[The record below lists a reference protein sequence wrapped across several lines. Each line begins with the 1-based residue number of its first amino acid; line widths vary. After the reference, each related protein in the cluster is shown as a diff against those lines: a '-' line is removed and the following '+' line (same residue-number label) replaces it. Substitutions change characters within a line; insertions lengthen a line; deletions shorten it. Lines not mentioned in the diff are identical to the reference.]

1 MKPRSIP
8 SLTALASRFG
18 SRQSAFLFV
27 TAVVGLLS
35 GAQVDAA
42 NRTWTGGGADD
53 NWGTSLNWSVAPVAG
68 QDTLV
73 FAGNTRRNPNV
84 NNLAADFAVTGLSFT
99 NVVDA
104 NGNFSITG
112 NRITLG
118 GNITTSA
125 VTAGNAAKT
134 DSVNLAMILTA
145 NRTVTANTNHNINLL
160 GIISGT
166 GFGLTKA
173 GAASLSLQGANTF
186 TGAMTVNEGTLNI
199 SNGGSINASSG
210 LTIGQGAI
218 VTINNTSAA
227 NNVADRL
234 NNAATITMNG
244 GTFNFNNTAV
254 ASTNYSETA
263 GVLSINALANT
274 VNGGQ
279 AAATGTTAI
288 TFASLSRSAGAVVNF
303 TGTSLGVDARNRILF
318 SSAPT
323 LTDGI
328 IGGFATVGGTDWAT
342 YDGTNGVTALAPGSY
357 TNDTWS
363 AGNNTTVATST
374 APSADSTTNSLRF
387 NLLAANTVTLS
398 GVNTITSGGIL
409 FASAVGANASL
420 ITGGTI
426 QGSAGGEL
434 IVNQN
439 NSTAGSTTTISS
451 IIQDNTTAT
460 GLTKTGGG
468 SLTLTGANTY
478 TGVTTVS
485 GGTLLLNGA
494 SETVKGNIVLGGGG
508 RLGLG
513 AANQIADTTV
523 ITYAVG
529 AASSSRFQLNGFNE
543 TIGGIEYAAGVA
555 ATGGSRLIEAANDNT
570 FNLPVSTLTI
580 NVVGSN
586 TYSFGG
592 LVRDAPTT
600 PTAPDTR
607 PLLAITKDGTG
618 TQVFTNGS
626 ANYSGDTNLNGG
638 VLRFTGTVLNTSEMK
653 LNGGSVDFA
662 LAGTRTKLI
671 SGSSS
676 SGGLIKSAAGVLT
689 LSGVHTYS
697 SPTSITGG
705 TLALAAASSIDNSP
719 RITVSTGATYDVSA
733 VTGYTV
739 GSAQTLAGNGN
750 VTGAVSISGTHSPGV
765 TGVAN
770 GVGSQTFSST
780 LNYGTGSI
788 FEWNL
793 SAPTTGA
800 ADLANGGTYDQV
812 SAAGAITGGAA
823 IYKVVLS
830 GTSAFTDA
838 FWSTSKSW
846 NNVFTGVGAP
856 ANLAA
861 VFTSFDPSG
870 GLDSA
875 GVVSGVGSFSFNN
888 STSTLNWTPVPE
900 PSSALAGLLLGA
912 GLLRRR
918 RA

>member
-1 MKPRSIP
+1 MKPRSTA
-8 SLTALASRFG
+8 SLAALASRFG
-18 SRQSAFLFV
+18 SRQAAFLFV
-27 TAVVGLLS
+27 TALAGLLGS
-35 GAQVDAA
+35 PQAHAA
-42 NRTWTGGGADD
+42 NRTWSGLGADS
-53 NWGTSLNWSVAPVAG
+53 NWGTSGNWSTLPVTG

-73 FAGNTRRNPNV
+73 FAGNTQRTNV

-125 VTAGNAAKT
+125 VTTGNAAKT
-134 DSVNLAMILTA
+134 DSVNLAMILTG
-145 NRTVTANTNHNINLL
+145 NRTVTTGTNHNISLL
-160 GIISGT
+160 GVISGT
-166 GFGLTKA
+166 GFGLIKA
-173 GAASLSLQGANTF
+173 GPASLSLQGANTF
-186 TGAMTVNEGTLNI
+186 TGAVTVNEGTLNI
-199 SNGGSINASSG
+199 SNGGSIATASG
-210 LTIGQGAI
+210 LTIGQGNI

-234 NNAATITMNG
+234 SNTATVTMNG

-263 GVLSINALANT
+263 GILSINALANT

-279 AAATGTTAI
+279 AAATGTSAI
-288 TFASLSRSAGAVVNF
+288 TFASLSRTAGAIVNF

-323 LTDGI
+323 LTGGI
-328 IGGFATVGGTDWAT
+328 IGGWATVNGTDWAT
-342 YDGTNGVTALAPGSY
+342 YDGTNGVTALASGSY

-374 APSADSTTNSLRF
+374 APAADSTTNSLRF
-387 NLLAANTVTLS
+387 NLAAANTVTLS
-398 GVNTITSGGIL
+398 GVNTISSGGVL
-409 FASAVGANASL
+409 FGLTVGANASL

-426 QGSAGGEL
+426 QGPVGGEL
-434 IVNQN
+434 VIHQN
-439 NSTAGSTTTISS
+439 NSTALSTTTISS
-451 IIQDNTTAT
+451 AIQDNTSAT
-460 GLTKTGGG
+460 GLVKTGGG
-468 SLTLTGANTY
+468 PLILTGANTY

-485 GGTLLLNGA
+485 NGSLILNGS
-494 SETVKGNIVLGGGG
+494 SETVKGNIVLGAGA
-508 RLGLG
+508 RLALG
-513 AANQIADTTV
+513 AANQIADTAI

-529 AASSSRFQLNGFNE
+529 TNSSSRFQLNGFNE
-543 TIGGIEYAAGVA
+543 TIGGVEFAAGVA
-555 ATGGSRLIEAANDNT
+555 AGGTRLIEAANDGV
-570 FNLPVSTLTI
+570 FNLPVTTLTI
-580 NVVGSN
+580 NVTGSN
-586 TYSFGG
+586 SYSFGG

-638 VLRFTGTVLNTSEMK
+638 ILRFTGTVLNSSEMK

-676 SGGLIKSAAGVLT
+676 SGGLIKSAAGVLI

-705 TLALAAASSIDNSP
+705 TLALAAASSISNSP
-719 RITVSTGATYDVSA
+719 RITVGTGAIYDVSL
-733 VTGYTV
+733 VSGYTV
-739 GSAQTLAGNGN
+739 GAAQTLAGGGN
-750 VTGAVSISGTHSPGV
+750 VTGPVIIAGTHSPGV
-765 TGVAN
+765 TGTAN
-770 GVGSQTFSST
+770 GVGTQTFSST
-780 LNYGTGSI
+780 VNYGTGSI
-788 FEWNL
+788 FEWSL
-793 SAPTTGA
+793 ASTSTGA
-800 ADLANGGTYDQV
+800 ANLANGGTYDQV
-812 SAAGAITGGAA
+812 SSTGISGGAA
-823 IYKVVLS
+823 IYKVVLT
-830 GTSAFTDA
+830 GTAAFTDA
-838 FWSTSKSW
+838 FWNTDKSW
-846 NNVFTGVGAP
+846 NNVFTGTAP
-856 ANLAA
+856 ASLAA
-861 VFTSFDPSG
+861 VFSAFDPTG
-870 GLDSA
+870 GLDATGLVA
-875 GVVSGVGSFSFNN
+875 GRGQFTFNGSS
-888 STSTLNWTPVPE
+888 STLNWTAVPE